1 MAFPAHVLRLI
12 VASSGNAS
20 EELDIVFEES
30 CRWNDAYSGTRRLML
45 HPVRSLSQQSG
56 AGTQIVPN
64 RQLSEDA
71 DILIGIFGTGGGTQ
85 LEDSGAVEAVKR
97 HVSAGKS
104 AAVFFFDPLALVGQT
119 DLWHDE
125 ALQSFK
131 DECSAGAISA
141 SYSSMDTFRVAF
153 RKHLARE
160 LDHLRYVWLPEPV
173 PPAHKVEPGLSAE
186 ASRMLAAA
194 AASQG
199 VINLA
204 LTLGHEVIQA
214 GRVTLSDGTP
224 RKTALLKDA
233 LRELVNLGLMEP
245 DATRPGLYRLTG
257 SGYRAADKLIEE
269 QKTHAEAE
277 LKPRPASTPKVQ
289 PFEHASYRPARH

>member
-12 VASSGNAS
+12 VASSGNVS
-20 EELDIVFEES
+20 EELGVVFEES
-30 CRWNDAYSGTRRLML
+30 SRWNDAYSGTRRLVL

-56 AGTQIVPN
+56 VATQIVPS
-64 RQLSEDA
+64 RQLSEEA
-71 DILIGIFGTGGGTQ
+71 DILIGIFGTGAGTQ

-141 SYSSMDTFRVAF
+141 SYSGMDAFRVAF

-160 LDHLRYVWLPEPV
+160 LDHLRYLWLPEPV
-173 PPAHKVEPGLSAE
+173 PPAQKVEPALSVE

-194 AASQG
+194 ASSQG
-199 VINLA
+199 TINTA
-204 LTLGHEVIQA
+204 FTLGHEVIQA
-214 GRVTLSDGTP
+214 GRMTLSDGTP

-233 LRELVNLGLMEP
+233 LRELVKLGIMEP
-245 DATRPGLYRLTG
+245 DAIKPGIYRLTG
-257 SGYRAADKLIEE
+257 SGYRAADKLVEE

-277 LKPRPASTPKVQ
+277 HKPRPTPKVQ
-289 PFEHASYRPARH
+289 PFEHAAYRPARH

>member
-12 VASSGNAS
+12 VASSGNVS
-20 EELDIVFEES
+20 EELGVVFEES
-30 CRWNDAYSGTRRLML
+30 CRWNDAYSGTRRLIL

-56 AGTQIVPN
+56 VAAQLAPS
-64 RQLSEDA
+64 RQLSQEA
-71 DILIGIFGTGGGTQ
+71 DILIGIFGTGAGTQ
-85 LEDSGAVEAVKR
+85 LEDSGAVDAVKR

-104 AAVFFFDPLALVGQT
+104 AAVFFFDPLALVGQN

-131 DECSAGAISA
+131 DECGVGGLSA
-141 SYSSMDTFRVAF
+141 SYSSVDAFRVAF
-153 RKHLARE
+153 RKHLTRE
-160 LDHLRYVWLPEPV
+160 LDHLRYLWLPEPV
-173 PPAHKVEPGLSAE
+173 PPAQKVEPGLSAE

-199 VINLA
+199 VINMA

-233 LRELVNLGLMEP
+233 LRELANLGLMEP

-257 SGYRAADKLIEE
+257 SGYRAADKLAEE
-269 QKTHAEAE
+269 LKTHAEAE
-277 LKPRPASTPKVQ
+277 HKPRPTPKVQ
-289 PFEHASYRPARH
+289 PFEHATYRPARH